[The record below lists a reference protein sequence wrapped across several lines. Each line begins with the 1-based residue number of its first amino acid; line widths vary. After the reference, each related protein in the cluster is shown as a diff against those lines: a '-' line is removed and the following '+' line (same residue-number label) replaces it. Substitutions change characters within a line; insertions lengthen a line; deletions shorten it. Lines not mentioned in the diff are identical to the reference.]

1 MANWSDLAAKI
12 IELKRETERV
22 FAVLNDVRE
31 RLDAACKADAVDQEE
46 IKKAHDEIAAVVA
59 QMDHEIHADGV

>member
-22 FAVLNDVRE
+22 FAVLNDVRD
-31 RLDAACKADAVDQEE
+31 RLEKCAAADSVDQVE
-46 IKKAHDEIAAVVA
+46 IQKAHDEIAAVVA
-59 QMDHEIHADGV
+59 QMDHEIHADGT

>member
-22 FAVLNDVRE
+22 FAVLNDVRD
-31 RLDAACKADAVDQEE
+31 RLEKCAAADQVDQEE

-59 QMDHEIHADGV
+59 QMDHEIHADGM